1 MANNIIQNEKGFS
14 SIEAVILMIVFTLM
28 VSFTLGTFGIIHT
41 GILHSISARNYA
53 FETFRHRA
61 NLTYLRDAPQDGKFS
76 GNAPQYFSFSN
87 FRLHGV
93 VSESAPS
100 GDLNYPSERPITK
113 ARESDEKGRSIAAH
127 EALIGNGE
135 LKSPGQRYGAHGEE
149 GVNPVWIKVSYGIC
163 LNAVCQ

>member
-1 MANNIIQNEKGFS
+1 MDNNLIQNESGFS

-61 NLTYLRDAPQDGKFS
+61 TLTYLRDAPQDGKFS
-76 GNAPQYFSFSN
+76 GSPPQYYSFSN
-87 FRLHGV
+87 YRLHGV
-93 VSESAPS
+93 VSETAPS
-100 GDLNYPSERPITK
+100 GSVKYPSERPITK
-113 ARESDEKGRSIAAH
+113 AKESDEKGRSIAAH
-127 EALIGNGE
+127 DAVAGNGD
-135 LKSPGQRYGAHGEE
+135 LKSPGQRYGAHDED